1 MTCESIGMKTRV
13 LLLPFEDSSLDD
25 NGYLQH
31 SGSTPIT
38 ITSVEGY
45 ENVLVRI
52 TMPNGEKVVA
62 SAAQLITA
70 IQKCVR

>member
-1 MTCESIGMKTRV
+1 MTCERIDMKTTV
-13 LLLPFEDSSLDD
+13 LLLPFEESSIDP

-45 ENVLVRI
+45 ENELVRI
-52 TMPNGEKVVA
+52 IMPNGEKVVA
-62 SAAQLITA
+62 IAAQLITA